1 MVIKTIMFQRARTG
15 YSRAM
20 TPVTF
25 ERQCDWLRIVYTAPP
40 RSHGLARAFAGSA
53 AGAAGC
59 RQGFHP
65 LLWLSRAM
73 DGTTA
78 DGNPTSRNPQ
88 SSNHRNSKSSTV
100 QPALGHAAKL
110 FAEDRVLSAFSPSV
124 SIVPDKLE
132 MEQRD
137 GR

>member
-1 MVIKTIMFQRARTG
+1 MVIKPFCFSAPGTG

-25 ERQCDWLRIVYTAPP
+25 ERQCDWLRIVYTAPH
-40 RSHGLARAFAGSA
+40 RSHGLARAHSPVLRRGD
-53 AGAAGC
+53 AGC

-78 DGNPTSRNPQ
+78 DGNPTSRNQQ

-100 QPALGHAAKL
+100 QPAMGHAAKL
-110 FAEDRVLSAFSPSV
+110 FAEDRVLSAFLPVCINSS
-124 SIVPDKLE
+124 
-132 MEQRD
+132 R
-137 GR
+137 